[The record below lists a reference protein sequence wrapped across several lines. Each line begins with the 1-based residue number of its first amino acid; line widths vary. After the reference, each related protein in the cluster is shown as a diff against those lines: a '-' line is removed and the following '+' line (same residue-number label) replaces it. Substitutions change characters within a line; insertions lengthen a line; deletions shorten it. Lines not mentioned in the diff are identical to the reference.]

1 MLKIK
6 KIKPMFNRIL
16 VTADKYEKDVK
27 QGGVVVVTAGTL
39 KEYQKV
45 ISVGDTVR
53 GIKEGDFVL
62 INPARYA
69 VKKHK
74 EGSLKDGIVS
84 DNPVVS
90 YNFNFVDEAS
100 KITLKVGGTEYIVN
114 QQPAPLPEGETSHYY
129 FINPN
134 TQTDGDGI
142 NPDFELIYVKGNSAE
157 EEHFTWNIKVPVSN
171 FAPVQLT
178 YSVELIDPKKA
189 PGTYG
194 QYDADGSKGY
204 TALYTNNRATL
215 YPIDSNGNQGTSE
228 AFNKPTVSYT
238 IAGQETETPTP
249 SVPTYYPDYSEQ
261 PVATPTPT
269 PFVPSDETSPKTGAG
284 DAALPAL
291 MIVAL
296 AAAGVA
302 VVSMRKRAR

>member
-74 EGSLKDGIVS
+74 EGSLKDGIIS

-90 YNFNFVDEAS
+90 YNFNFVDVNGIVCILLYDQDVDYVIQEYEE
-100 KITLKVGGTEYIVN
+100 TEDN
-114 QQPAPLPEGETSHYY
+114 APNFILPEEKK
-129 FINPN
+129 
-134 TQTDGDGI
+134 
-142 NPDFELIYVKGNSAE
+142 LILN
-157 EEHFTWNIKVPVSN
+157 
-171 FAPVQLT
+171 
-178 YSVELIDPKKA
+178 
-189 PGTYG
+189 
-194 QYDADGSKGY
+194 
-204 TALYTNNRATL
+204 
-215 YPIDSNGNQGTSE
+215 
-228 AFNKPTVSYT
+228 
-238 IAGQETETPTP
+238 
-249 SVPTYYPDYSEQ
+249 
-261 PVATPTPT
+261 
-269 PFVPSDETSPKTGAG
+269 
-284 DAALPAL
+284 
-291 MIVAL
+291 
-296 AAAGVA
+296 
-302 VVSMRKRAR
+302 